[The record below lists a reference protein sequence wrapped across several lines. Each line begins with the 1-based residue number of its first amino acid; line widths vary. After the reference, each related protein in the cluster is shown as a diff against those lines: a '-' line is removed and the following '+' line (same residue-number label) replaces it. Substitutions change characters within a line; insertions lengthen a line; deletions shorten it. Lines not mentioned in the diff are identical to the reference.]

1 MQLDFWRVANVTP
14 PAGFTVAIMDEF
26 SITRPEPATPTRDS
40 GHQRSASR
48 DARERPK
55 SPKTSEQIPAER
67 VDTPGEDET
76 SHQVDELA

>member
-1 MQLDFWRVANVTP
+1 
-14 PAGFTVAIMDEF
+14 MDEF

-48 DARERPK
+48 DTGERPK
-55 SPKTSEQIPAER
+55 PPKTPEQIPAER
-67 VDTPGEDET
+67 VDIPGDDEG